1 MFSIS
6 DGLLLYRFYVEL
18 ARFFLP
24 PDESGLFINTN
35 KQFHSYI
42 IIGSFLLLLLMWGV
56 SAAVGADAATA
67 PGAWAATWAT
77 TNGIVLGGKVSA
89 VRVQTTVIALEM
101 KCEMG

>member
-42 IIGSFLLLLLMWGV
+42 IIGSILLLLLMWGV

-67 PGAWAATWAT
+67 PGA
-77 TNGIVLGGKVSA
+77 
-89 VRVQTTVIALEM
+89 
-101 KCEMG
+101 